1 MKFPPS
7 NREQKANKGSVA
19 VAPPPVPAGFPSDDE
34 EPREQRE
41 KHFSGDMEARRA
53 EQIHS

>member
-1 MKFPPS
+1 MKFPLS

-19 VAPPPVPAGFPSDDE
+19 VAPAGFPSHDG

-41 KHFSGDMEARRA
+41 KHFSGMEARRA

>member
-7 NREQKANKGSVA
+7 NREQKANKGSVPLRA
-19 VAPPPVPAGFPSDDE
+19 SLRDDG

-41 KHFSGDMEARRA
+41 KHFSGDMEARQA

>member
-19 VAPPPVPAGFPSDDE
+19 VAAPSSAGFPSDDG

-41 KHFSGDMEARRA
+41 KHFSGGMEARRA